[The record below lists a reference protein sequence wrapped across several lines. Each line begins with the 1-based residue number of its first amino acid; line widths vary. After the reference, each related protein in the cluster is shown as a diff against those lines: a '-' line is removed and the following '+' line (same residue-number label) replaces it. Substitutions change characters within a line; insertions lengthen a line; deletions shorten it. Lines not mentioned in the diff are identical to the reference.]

1 MLNKI
6 LSASFSLD
14 YGRMYVKLQP
24 DIESK
29 RTLVDIF
36 TQPEMVKTIVELYR
50 LNETDPISKYREIIT
65 NLINAMH
72 MTILFG
78 YPIRKDKFDDYIS
91 LVKNIFENNTFDMKG
106 KITDFSLNVDK
117 GKDLLMYLKISKTI
131 EIIQKKLIEEYQKVM
146 DEKNIKIQF
155 VPHITLMRLNDETRE
170 VVARNISDIKNFGNN
185 LKGKQISFD
194 NIFINAGPQKYE
206 LSV

>member
-36 TQPEMVKTIVELYR
+36 TQPEMVKTIVELYG
-50 LNETDPISKYREIIT
+50 LNEADPISKYREIII

-78 YPIRKDKFDDYIS
+78 YPILRNKFDDYIS
-91 LVKNIFENNTFDMKG
+91 LVKNIFENNTFDMEG

-117 GKDLLMYLKISKTI
+117 GKDLLMYLKINKEI
-131 EIIQKKLIEEYQKVM
+131 EKIQKKLIEEYQKIM
-146 DEKNIKIQF
+146 NEKNIKIQF